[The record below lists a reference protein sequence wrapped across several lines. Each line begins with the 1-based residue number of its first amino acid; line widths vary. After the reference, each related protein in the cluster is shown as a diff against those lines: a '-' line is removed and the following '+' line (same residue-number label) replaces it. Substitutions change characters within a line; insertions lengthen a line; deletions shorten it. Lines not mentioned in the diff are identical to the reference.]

1 MNEVVTEIVRVP
13 LVETET
19 IEDLFTKHDEIVRIL
34 EEIRSEKNMDALY
47 AAERDN
53 MVGAEENEDVF

>member
-19 IEDLFTKHDEIVRIL
+19 IEVLFTKHDEIVRIL
-34 EEIRSEKNMDALY
+34 EEIRSEKNMDARY

-53 MVGAEENEDVF
+53 MVGAEEDEDVF